1 MSINTLHPPSP
12 ATPAPAGAAHW
23 HLARLLT
30 APHRLGFFAAAAA
43 MATSAAWW
51 ALALA
56 LGAAGIEVP
65 WAVPRPLAHSLAMAF
80 SFMPLFIVGFAFT
93 AGPRWLG
100 LPDVPAP
107 SLLKPV
113 LAMGGGWAL
122 ALAGFHLAAPLA
134 AAGIALAC
142 GGWVALLRRF
152 ARLIAA
158 SPMPDT
164 LHARGVLA
172 TGLVG
177 ALAMAL
183 AALALA
189 LAWPDLARAAVRIAI
204 WGCLAATFATVSHRM
219 LPFFTVS
226 ALPFVEAWRPN
237 WLLAAMLATLGLTAL
252 VDAAEILWWPLP
264 AALHAAVAMLQG
276 TAAALMLWLAWRWG
290 LVPSMRVRLLAMLHA
305 AFVWLGLALA
315 LAACS
320 HVRVAWLGDR
330 ASLGLAPLHA
340 LTIGYLGAT
349 LIAMITRVA
358 AGHSGRPLAAD
369 NLALVLYLA
378 VHAAAA
384 LRVAASLWPNASD
397 ALTLVAVAAWAL
409 GCIGWALRCGN
420 WLGRPRADGR
430 PG

>member
-1 MSINTLHPPSP
+1 MSSAGLPPS
-12 ATPAPAGAAHW
+12 TPASPPSSAARW
-23 HLARLLT
+23 RLARLLT
-30 APHRLGFFAAAAA
+30 APHRLGFFAAAAL
-43 MATSAAWW
+43 MAASAAWW
-51 ALALA
+51 AIALA
-56 LGAAGIEVP
+56 LQASGIALP
-65 WAVPRPLAHSLAMAF
+65 WAVARPLAHSLAMAF

-107 SLLKPV
+107 SLLRPV
-113 LAMGGGWAL
+113 LAMGGGWGL
-122 ALAGFHLAAPLA
+122 AVIGFHLAAPLA
-134 AAGIALAC
+134 AAGIALAA
-142 GGWVALLRRF
+142 GGWSVVLRRF

-158 SPMPDT
+158 SPMPDRM
-164 LHARGVLA
+164 HARGVLA
-172 TGLVG
+172 AGIVG
-177 ALAMAL
+177 ACSMAL

-189 LAWPDLARAAVRIAI
+189 LGWPDLGRAAVRLAI
-204 WGCLAATFATVSHRM
+204 WGFLAATFAVVSHRM

-226 ALPFVEAWRPN
+226 ALPFVKAWKPD
-237 WLLAAMLATLGLTAL
+237 WLLGAILVALGTSALA
-252 VDAAEILWWPLP
+252 DAAELLWWPLP
-264 AALHAAVAMLQG
+264 AAVHAGMAVLQG
-276 TAAALMLWLAWRWG
+276 AAAALMLWVAWRWG

-315 LAACS
+315 LAAWS
-320 HVRVAWLGDR
+320 HARVALLGDA

-358 AGHSGRPLAAD
+358 AGHSGKPLAAD
-369 NLALVLYLA
+369 DLALVLYLA

-384 LRVAASLWPNASD
+384 LRVAASLWPAAGD
-397 ALTLVAVAAWAL
+397 ALTLAAVAAWAL
-409 GCIGWALRCGN
+409 GCIGWALRYGN